1 MMREEVC
8 ILVVDDV
15 NTMRIQVKELL
26 KSCGF
31 KKISLA
37 ASGEEAKRVMAIEQ
51 FHLIMCDWQMTPT
64 DGLDLLK
71 YARAHPLYKD
81 VAFVMVTAE
90 NTKEKVIQAIQSGVD
105 NYLVKPLTPI
115 EIQNKVYG
123 VLLKKQVL

>member
-1 MMREEVC
+1 MLREEVC

-26 KSCGF
+26 KTCGF

-51 FHLIMCDWQMTPT
+51 FHLILADWQMSPT

-71 YARAHPLYKD
+71 YSRNHPMYKD
-81 VAFVMVTAE
+81 VAFIMVTAE
-90 NTKEKVIQAIQSGVD
+90 NTKERVIEVIQAGVD
-105 NYLVKPLTPI
+105 NYLVKPLTPL

-123 VLLKKQVL
+123 VLLKRGVL